1 MKNVFLLGTTL
12 LLVVLTGC
20 ATQPSKGLYSWG
32 SYQEQT
38 YLSLSASEK
47 ATPQDQ
53 VLKFEKEIEKARGS
67 NSAVAPGVYAHLALQ
82 YLNMNDTQ
90 KAIQY
95 FQLERQVYPEST
107 VMMDRILAKITG
119 QKTAGVKK

>member
-1 MKNVFLLGTTL
+1 MKNIFLLGTSL
-12 LLVVLTGC
+12 CFIALTAC
-20 ATQPSKGLYSWG
+20 TTQPSKGLYSWG

-38 YLSLSASEK
+38 YLSLTAPEK
-47 ATPQDQ
+47 ATAQNQ
-53 VLKFEKEIEKARGS
+53 VLKLEKEIEKAHGT
-67 NSAVAPGVYAHLALQ
+67 NAAVAPGVYAHLALQ